1 MFNGPFLPGYQ
12 TYSGFETR
20 EDVSSILSHCV
31 NFGASDVH
39 FKVGERVLAYVRG
52 NLYAASAKRL
62 SSHDMDRIAVWMA
75 SDSMRLKLAG
85 GESADRSVTIKDPDR
100 RDETGE
106 TLEHRFR
113 TNFHAVEYMGGGGFH
128 LAMRH
133 IPAVPPTVEELGVEK
148 HIVDNSIP
156 RQGLVICVGETG
168 SGKTTTFAAF
178 LRRIIEM
185 SRDDPRAVRGPILTF
200 EDPIEFSYE
209 RLSSVNVIVS
219 QHEID
224 VHTSSFGE
232 GVKRALRRSPRLVV
246 VGELRDFETIDTAM
260 ELITTGCPVYSTTHA
275 RDVANVIY
283 RLVMKYPVEYQ
294 EQAFNAIVPRL
305 HMLMAQTLVV
315 RKNFVEDFRS
325 TVDLVADAKEK
336 DAGAQA
342 GPEDKTFDDYER
354 EAQAQHRVGRVCLR
368 EWIVLNESLKYDI
381 LRAGITG
388 AEEVIRSASSADLY
402 GRSMV
407 TTVKLAIR
415 NNEITPEVGREVLYS
430 FGYTKQ
436 AEGLLDAAA

>member
-1 MFNGPFLPGYQ
+1 MFVGPFLPGYEKY
-12 TYSGFETR
+12 TGFESR
-20 EDVSSILSHCV
+20 DEVSSIMSHCV
-31 NFGASDVH
+31 NYGASDVKM
-39 FKVGERVLAYVRG
+39 KVGERVLAYVRG
-52 NLYAASAKRL
+52 NLYAASSKRL
-62 SSHDMDRIAVWMA
+62 SSHDMDRVAVWMA

-85 GESADRSVTIKDPDR
+85 GESADRSVTIKDPER

-106 TLEHRFR
+106 PLEHRFR
-113 TNFHAVEYMGGGGFH
+113 TNFHACEYQGDIGFDMT
-128 LAMRH
+128 MRH
-133 IPAVPPTVEELGVEK
+133 IPAVPPTVEELGIEQ
-148 HIVDNSIP
+148 HIIENSIP

-168 SGKTTTFAAF
+168 SGKSTSFAAF
-178 LRRIIEM
+178 VRRIIEM
-185 SRDDPRAVRGPILTF
+185 GRNDPRAVRGPILTF

-209 RLSSVNVIVS
+209 RLQSQNVVVS

-224 VHTSSFGE
+224 VHTASFGE

-246 VGELRDFETIDTAM
+246 VGELRDFETIDTTM
-260 ELITTGCPVYSTTHA
+260 ELITTGCPVYTTTHA

-305 HMLMAQTLVV
+305 HMLMAQTLVI
-315 RKNFVEDFRS
+315 RKDFQEDFRS
-325 TVDLVADAKEK
+325 TVDIVADAKETAV
-336 DAGAQA
+336 DDG
-342 GPEDKTFDDYER
+342 GEERSFDDYER

-388 AEEVIRSASSADLY
+388 AEGVIRSACSADLY

-407 TTVKLAIR
+407 TTVRMAIR
-415 NNEITPEVGREVLYS
+415 DNLITPEAGREVLYS

-436 AEGLLDAAA
+436 AEGLIDAAA